1 MNDDLRT
8 IQRVMEGNGDAYR
21 LLVEKYQKPLFSMI
35 GNLLSDPNDCDDI
48 AQETFIAAYLHL
60 GSYNSRESKFS
71 TWLFTIG
78 RNLCFNKLKKCKP
91 QAMESLDPCTAS
103 VHPADGLVADEFTA
117 ALGRVLDSLPFEQK
131 SVFVLAEIQELSL
144 EEISRIEGVPMG
156 TVKSR
161 LSRAKEKI
169 RLCFPREE

>member
-8 IQRVMEGNGDAYR
+8 ILRVLEGNSDAYR
-21 LLVEKYQKPLFSMI
+21 LLVEKYQKPLFSLLS
-35 GNLLSDPNDCDDI
+35 NLLSDPNDCEDI

-60 GSYNSRESKFS
+60 GSYDSRESKFS

-91 QAMESLDPCTAS
+91 QVMESIDPCAALS
-103 VHPADGLVADEFTA
+103 HPADRLMADEFNA
-117 ALGRVLDSLPFEQK
+117 SLDRVLDSLPFEQK
-131 SVFVLAEIQELSL
+131 SVFVLAEIQELPL
-144 EEISRIEGVPMG
+144 EEISRIEGVPLG

-169 RLCFPREE
+169 RSCFPREE